1 MRDRLRRAAGSPT
14 TAEAF
19 IGALVAF
26 AIGATGVHF
35 LGKDHYSLAWVL
47 LLTLALIVVAVG
59 LIRLVAGVRR

>member
-26 AIGATGVHF
+26 AIAALGVHF
-35 LGKDHYSLAWVL
+35 LDKDHYPVAWVL
-47 LLTLALIVVAVG
+47 LLTLVSIVLAVS